1 MIRSFALSLFFV
13 TFSLWVPGVASANGR
28 YEATYALGVWLT
40 WAQIC
45 WSRRPGSA
53 WQGGAPATR
62 LRLRA
67 GAGRTAHAYGYARR
81 NHGTDGPAVAR

>member
-40 WAQIC
+40 WAVNLLVAE
-45 WSRRPGSA
+45 A
-53 WQGGAPATR
+53 WIR
-62 LRLRA
+62 F
-67 GAGRTAHAYGYARR
+67 AGRPHGYRR
-81 NHGTDGPAVAR
+81 SGWVAN